1 MKTRFD
7 GMMTMSDDYCD
18 ELKRIIEEEER
29 KAAERQANG
38 E

>member
-1 MKTRFD
+1 
-7 GMMTMSDDYCD
+7 MTMSDDDFCD

-29 KAAERQANG
+29 KAAERDAHG